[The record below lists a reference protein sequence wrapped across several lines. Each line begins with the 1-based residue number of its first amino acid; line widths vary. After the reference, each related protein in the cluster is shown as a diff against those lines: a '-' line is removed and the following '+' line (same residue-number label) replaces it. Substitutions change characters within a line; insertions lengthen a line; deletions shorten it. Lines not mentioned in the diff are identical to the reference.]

1 MDRGH
6 NPRRHRESGPGVR
19 ASTAGPLSTLLLVVV
34 GSVPLQAQ
42 RLDTAACEAVRS
54 AALCRAAAE
63 LAAVV
68 TAHGPAIASGGNPVA
83 GTASTLGKRMAGM
96 PRVSVV
102 IRRVSGSADLPDG
115 AGAGGST
122 GATAWTG
129 DVAVGVLD
137 GLSPMTTVG
146 GLFSLD
152 LLGSVGVVQFPSA
165 DGFRSRTPVSWAAGA
180 RLGILRESFT
190 MPGVSLSVMNRRT
203 GRLTFG
209 DAALETRDL
218 HVRLDRVSTWSTRAV
233 VGKRLGLFG
242 FTGGFGWDRHSG
254 RGIWRVR
261 AADGTPTSFSF
272 DSLHARRTLVFGGI
286 SWTTLVFNLSAEVG
300 HQSGT
305 AGATGAAAN
314 GGWFYGLAARLTF

>member
-1 MDRGH
+1 M
-6 NPRRHRESGPGVR
+6 R
-19 ASTAGPLSTLLLVVV
+19 AAAGPLSALLLVVA

-42 RLDTAACEAVRS
+42 RLDTSACEAVGP

-68 TAHGPAIASGGNPVA
+68 TAHGSAIASGGNPVA
-83 GTASTLGKRMAGM
+83 GTASTLGKRMPGM
-96 PRVSVV
+96 PRVS
-102 IRRVSGSADLPDG
+102 IALRGVSGSADLP
-115 AGAGGST
+115 AGAGVGSST
-122 GATAWTG
+122 GATAWTA
-129 DVAVGVLD
+129 DVAIGLLD

-152 LLGSVGVVQFPSA
+152 LLGSGSIVRFPSK
-165 DGFRSRTPVSWAAGA
+165 DGFLTRTPVSWAVGA
-180 RLGILRESFT
+180 RLGVLRESFT
-190 MPGVSLSVMNRRT
+190 MPGVSISVMNRRT

-218 HVRLDRVSTWSTRAV
+218 HVRLDHVSTWSTRAV

-242 FTGGFGWDRHSG
+242 LTGGFGWDRHSG

-261 AADGTPTSFSF
+261 ATDGTPASFSF
-272 DSLHARRTLVFGGI
+272 ASLHARRTVLFGSV

-300 HQSGT
+300 RQSGT
-305 AGATGAAAN
+305 AGATGAATD